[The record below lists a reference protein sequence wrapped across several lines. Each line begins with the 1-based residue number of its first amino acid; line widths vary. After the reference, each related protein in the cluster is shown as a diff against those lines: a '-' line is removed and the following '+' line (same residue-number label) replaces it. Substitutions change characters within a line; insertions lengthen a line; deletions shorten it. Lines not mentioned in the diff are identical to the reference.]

1 MNKYLNVVNLLKISG
16 IMLTCTVAMLVYSS
30 IIKKKIKS
38 NGELTNY
45 ETDIKALNNKIKN
58 SKKELQDIINKFQKL
73 KSEADNQMHY
83 YGDRLVDGW
92 APNVAFDENKAKEF
106 KKQKDEYRDLV
117 NHYILVKK
125 DLAEAK
131 KGLKEAKNN
140 LYKLARKFK
149 IGESDYI
156 AIENKINTLFEKMD
170 EIKREIESVT
180 ESVNIED
187 SIFDAYI
194 EGVIDENM
202 MNSMITILT
211 EDTSFNQFKKSI
223 NNVERVNESSVVDIK
238 IAIYESELSGEIT
251 AEERDMLIKNINEK
265 SELMTE
271 WGFKKNDKKED
282 DYDFM
287 KTGVMFKNIDI
298 EISKMFADDSDYEKY
313 KDALKKDIRY
323 LSKAFDECINK
334 IKKEGKVVDET
345 DLVQIIYN
353 ISTDFKNRRF
363 LLVFHDPKSIID
375 AFVIIENNKYYTSVS
390 IQNI

>member
-1 MNKYLNVVNLLKISG
+1 MHYKKLIGFMTISG
-16 IMLTCTVAMLVYSS
+16 IMLACTTAMLMYSS
-30 IIKKKIKS
+30 FIKKKIKS

-73 KSEADNQMHY
+73 KSKANDNMHY
-83 YGDRLVDGW
+83 YGDRTITSYNSVYLTNSNGLTTNQI
-92 APNVAFDENKAKEF
+92 ANPAYDENKAKEF
-106 KKQKDEYRDLV
+106 KKQKDEYIDLV

-131 KGLKEAKNN
+131 KGLKEAKSN

-149 IGESDYI
+149 IDESDYI

-170 EIKREIESVT
+170 KIKREIESVT

-211 EDTSFNQFKKSI
+211 ENTSFNQFKKSI

-238 IAIYESELSGEIT
+238 IAIYESELSGEISP
-251 AEERDMLIKNINEK
+251 EER
-265 SELMTE
+265 EL
-271 WGFKKNDKKED
+271 
-282 DYDFM
+282 
-287 KTGVMFKNIDI
+287 
-298 EISKMFADDSDYEKY
+298 
-313 KDALKKDIRY
+313 L
-323 LSKAFDECINK
+323 LSK
-334 IKKEGKVVDET
+334 
-345 DLVQIIYN
+345 L
-353 ISTDFKNRRF
+353 
-363 LLVFHDPKSIID
+363 
-375 AFVIIENNKYYTSVS
+375 
-390 IQNI
+390 